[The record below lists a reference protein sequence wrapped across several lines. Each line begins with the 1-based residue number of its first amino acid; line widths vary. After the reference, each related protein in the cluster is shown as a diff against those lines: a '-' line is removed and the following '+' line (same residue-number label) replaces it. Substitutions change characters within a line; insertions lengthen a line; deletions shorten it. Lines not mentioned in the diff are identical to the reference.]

1 MPKVPTYDSP
11 QVETRA
17 LPGFRQSSVASPS
30 LFGAAAEQQI
40 AAGKG
45 MLAAGTGLA
54 NAAAA
59 MQDRENADMLFR
71 EETVLKDK
79 WLAFEDDVN
88 NNRRGM
94 GAWNVTEDT
103 KKFFADAEKEAAER
117 LTNDVQRKL
126 FNRSVTRLR
135 QTALGAMSRYEA
147 GERLKSSEEAER
159 ASIVGSISI
168 AARAAARGFVGYEK
182 WEEPAPPKT
191 KTEIG
196 SGVQTFPAGAKPAPG
211 LNVETTNAD
220 GTTTYT
226 PGENQPD
233 PTKDVT
239 ELDTVTVT
247 AKRPRHDGGV
257 GFLNDIKQDII
268 KRVDII
274 AKINR
279 WGPSVRD
286 AEVEK
291 HLTNLHKQIIQ
302 NLAGNSP
309 SKAKEY
315 FEANK
320 EEIAGT
326 EYEGITGFLKTT
338 GLRETAQTFADEV
351 MGSKMSEAEALAAA
365 RAKFSGDEETAVIN
379 EIKVRYNELDVAKKE
394 AMTRALDPVN
404 KVLGDAMVA
413 GRSIDVRK
421 HKAMLNAL
429 AATDPKAYAEA
440 ARRID
445 AWNDEVRAE
454 AKAAAGGAGG
464 AGMTPKQR
472 AQMERWLQL
481 RDMATQNPK
490 AFLAHDLMGD
500 IGVLGESEIKD
511 LQRIKEDL
519 RKPDGQYKESTLVRQ
534 ITTSLDGAE
543 IKDKAE
549 RAAAERAIRE
559 ELRALES
566 AGKPVDEAA
575 RQKVIDRLL
584 IKGDVNGRWPGGG
597 RRAYEVRGT
606 ADAAKFKPDKPV
618 RATELA
624 DVPKADQD
632 LIREA
637 ARKKGVVP
645 TSQEIVRRYNQLHGF

>member
-79 WLAFEDDVN
+79 WLAFEGDLRQRKGQN
-88 NNRRGM
+88 AW
-94 GAWNVTEDT
+94 GATKETE
-103 KKFFADAEKEAAER
+103 KFFADAEKEAAQR
-117 LTNDVQRKL
+117 LTNDVQRQL
-126 FNRSVTRLR
+126 FNRSVTRIR
-135 QTALGAMSRYEA
+135 QSAIGSVSSYEA
-147 GERLKSSEEAER
+147 GERQRSLEESAR
-159 ASIVGSISI
+159 ASIVGSINQ
-168 AARAAARGFVGYEK
+168 AAAAAVNGFAGQAK
-182 WEEPAPPKT
+182 WSEPEPST
-191 KTEIG
+191 STVED
-196 SGVQTFPAGAKPAPG
+196 KPADP
-211 LNVETTNAD
+211 NAEIPEL
-220 GTTTYT
+220 GTI
-226 PGENQPD
+226 
-233 PTKDVT
+233 
-239 ELDTVTVT
+239 TVK
-247 AKRPRHDGGV
+247 AKRLRSDGGA
-257 GFLNDIKQDII
+257 GFLNGIKQDII
-268 KRVDII
+268 KRVQVLSEMNGWSPERK
-274 AKINR
+274 A
-279 WGPSVRD
+279 
-286 AEVEK
+286 AEEST
-291 HLTNLHKQIIQ
+291 HLTNLHKQVIQ
-302 NLAGNSP
+302 SLAGTSP
-309 SKAKEY
+309 GKAKEY

-320 EEIAGT
+320 AEIAGDQHDT
-326 EYEGITGFLKTT
+326 ITGFLKTT
-338 GLRETAQTFADEV
+338 GIRETAQTFADEA
-351 MGSKMSEAEALAAA
+351 MRSKMTEADALAAA
-365 RAKFSGDEETAVIN
+365 RAKLSGEEEAAAVN
-379 EIKVRYNELDVAKKE
+379 EIKVRYNELDAAQKAAMAK
-394 AMTRALDPVN
+394 AMDPVN

-421 HKAMLNAL
+421 HKDMLNSL
-429 AATDPKAYAEA
+429 AASDPKAYAEA

-481 RDMATQNPK
+481 RDMAVKDPRG
-490 AFLAHDLMGD
+490 FLAHDLMGD

-511 LQRIKEDL
+511 LQRLKEDL
-519 RKPDGQYKESTLVRQ
+519 GKPDGQYKEATLVRQ
-534 ITTSLDGAE
+534 ITSSLDGAE

-559 ELRALES
+559 ELRAVES
-566 AGKPVDEAA
+566 TGKPVDEAA
-575 RQKVIDRLL
+575 RQKIIDRLL
-584 IKGDVNGRWPGGG
+584 IKGDVNGMWPGGG

-606 ADAAKFKPDKPV
+606 DNAAKFKPDKPV
-618 RATELA
+618 RAAELA

-632 LIREA
+632 MIREA

-645 TSQEIVRRYNQLHGF
+645 TPQEIIRRYNQLNGF